1 MDLLQCYSIDFAFL
15 SETWLRNESNST
27 TALIESYGFTCYHSN
42 CSGRGKGC
50 AMLISSKLSSLC
62 TGSTKYNFSSF
73 DAVSINLNDSLK
85 TTLIC
90 IYRFYKFGSFFNTF
104 LDDFHDFACQL
115 LLNGSN
121 FVIGGDFNVHW
132 NDSDESYTY
141 RFQDLLDELGIQVTA
156 PKVPTQSLG
165 NTLDF
170 ILSNVSTLSK
180 INLQSVESNLCISD
194 HYPILFNIELQTQPI
209 FRSTSKT
216 VLRRD
221 CKNVNIEQFNQDLES
236 NLLELL
242 DINSSSTSFKA
253 TLDTFSKNI
262 SDCLED
268 HAPLVSKIIK
278 PNDCEK
284 PPWIDGGYQIE
295 RAKRRQLEKRY
306 KKTKSLHDWNNY
318 RSQSILC
325 RKLVK
330 LKRKHFYGETLVK
343 IDGNQKALFQFVNRI
358 TDSKKSSDNKLP
370 NNIQDS
376 AVLANK
382 FNTFFID
389 KINRIRQT
397 FQSPT
402 SNTAEPM
409 ESSVTD
415 INDEYLTIFDPCT
428 VDELK
433 EIIKN
438 SGIVVSPYDLLPGP
452 LMKQSMNT
460 LLPYLNKLVNLS
472 LSSGNFDGLKDAIV
486 RPLFKKDAKDINDF
500 SNYRPVSN
508 LTFLSKLVERVV
520 LSRLQKHMDNINFN
534 CSTQF
539 GYKKHHGT
547 ETLLLKLVN
556 DLLVG
561 LDSRSGVV
569 LVLIDLSAAFDTVC
583 HNKLINILS
592 NQLKIQGVALKW
604 FKSYLKG
611 RTQRVLID
619 DQLSEPLELSF
630 GVPQGSVL
638 GPILFNIYV
647 SSLSNV
653 FINSGFQTLSYAD
666 DNAGYQVF
674 TMSSTN
680 NVLNLSI
687 PSLIS
692 NISNWMHQY
701 FLKINED
708 KTKIIVFGSRYF
720 KSNLTIDNVITDNN
734 ETIDIVN
741 KVKYLGAYLDDSLS
755 MKGHINKI
763 TSQCYSNLRKIK
775 SIRSFLTQQQCELL
789 INATVTSRI
798 DYSNALFF
806 KLNWSNCLAKL
817 SKIQSYA
824 SKIILK
830 KGRRQGLPF
839 IERLNVLHWLS
850 IKKRVAYK
858 VLLLVFKCLH
868 NKAPLLLSAL
878 VPVNSSARQTNA
890 LSTRLFYP
898 TSSYGQ
904 RAFSYYAPRL
914 WNALPTMRTI
924 ELLSEFKSKLK
935 TFLFLNYDELMQ
947 QFNMYRS

>member
-15 SETWLRNESNST
+15 SETWLHNESNSV
-27 TALIESYGFTCYHSN
+27 TALIESYGYTSYLS

-62 TGSTKYNFSSF
+62 TGSSKYNFNSF
-73 DAVSINLNDSLK
+73 DAVSLKLNDSLK

-90 IYRFYKFGSFFNTF
+90 IYRFYKFGSHFNTF
-104 LDDFHDFACQL
+104 LDEFHDFACHL

-121 FVIGGDFNVHW
+121 FVLGGDFNIHW

-170 ILSNVSTLSK
+170 ILSNVSTSSQIK
-180 INLQSVESNLCISD
+180 LQSVESNLCISD
-194 HYPILFNIELQTQPI
+194 HYPILFNIKLLTQPLA
-209 FRSTSKT
+209 RSTSKT
-216 VLRRD
+216 VLRRN
-221 CKNVNIEQFNQDLES
+221 CKNVDIEQFNIDLES
-236 NLLELL
+236 SLLELSN
-242 DINSSSTSFKA
+242 INSSFEL
-253 TLDTFSKNI
+253 TLAKFSENI
-262 SDCLED
+262 SHCLEN
-268 HAPLVSKIIK
+268 HAPLMSKVIK
-278 PNDCEK
+278 PNDFEK

-306 KKTKSLHDWNNY
+306 KKTKSLNDWNNY
-318 RSQSILC
+318 RNQSILC

-330 LKRKHFYGETLVK
+330 FKRKQFYGTTLVK
-343 IDGNQKALFQFVNRI
+343 IDGDQKALFQFVNKI
-358 TDSKKSSDNKLP
+358 TDSKQSNNKLP
-370 NNIQDS
+370 DNIQDP

-382 FNTFFID
+382 FNKFFID
-389 KINRIRQT
+389 KINGIRQT
-397 FQSPT
+397 FQTPPN
-402 SNTAEPM
+402 NTAEPL
-409 ESSVTD
+409 ESSISD
-415 INDEYLTIFDPCT
+415 INDEYLRTFDPCT
-428 VDELK
+428 VDELN
-433 EIIKN
+433 EIINK
-438 SGIVVSPYDLLPGP
+438 SGITVSPNDLLPEP
-452 LMKQSMNT
+452 LMKNLINT
-460 LLPYLNKLVNLS
+460 ILPYLNKLVNLS

-486 RPLFKKDAKDINDF
+486 RPLFKKDAKDTNDL

-520 LSRLQKHMDNINFN
+520 LSRLQQHMNNINFN
-534 CSTQF
+534 CNTQF

-547 ETLLLKLVN
+547 ETLLIKLVN

-592 NQLKIQGVALKW
+592 NELKIQGVALKW

-619 DQLSEPLELSF
+619 DHLSEPLELSF

-674 TMSSTN
+674 TMSSTS

-687 PSLIS
+687 PSLLS
-692 NISNWMHQY
+692 NVSNWMQQF

-708 KTKIIVFGSRYF
+708 KTKIIIFGSRFF
-720 KSNLTIDNVITDNN
+720 KSNLSIDTVTTESN
-734 ETIDIVN
+734 EIIDIVD
-741 KVKYLGAYLDDSLS
+741 KVKYLGAYLDDRLS
-755 MKGHINKI
+755 MKDHINKI
-763 TSQCYSNLRKIK
+763 TSHCYSNLRKIK

-806 KLNWSNCLAKL
+806 NLNWSNCLAKL

-830 KGRRQGLPF
+830 RGRRQGLPF
-839 IERLNVLHWLS
+839 PERLNVLHWLS

-858 VLLLVFKCLH
+858 ILLLVFKCLH
-868 NKAPLLLSAL
+868 NKAPQLLSAL
-878 VPVNSSARQTNA
+878 VPVNTSARQINS

-914 WNALPTMRTI
+914 WNALPTYMRTI

-935 TFLFLNYDELMQ
+935 TFLFQNYDELMQ